1 MDSKKILLLEDDP
14 NLGFLL
20 QENLELQGFAVR
32 RCVNGVEGSAA
43 YRAGTFDLCLV
54 DIMMP
59 QKDGFTFAAE
69 LRERDQNIPII
80 FLTAKS
86 LKEDKIAGFKIG
98 CDDYITKPFSLEELV
113 LRIQAVL
120 KRTAPTA
127 AAPAE
132 TGQFLLGRYVF
143 DSVRH
148 TLQLGEQQQKLTQ
161 KEAELLRLLCLHMNQ
176 VLEREVALRLIWGDN
191 SYFNGRSMDVFISKL
206 RKYLVE
212 DDSIEIMNV
221 HGKGFKLVAQHPK
234 MP

>member
-1 MDSKKILLLEDDP
+1 MDPKKILLLEDDP

-43 YRAGTFDLCLV
+43 YRAEKFDLCLV

-86 LKEDKIAGFKIG
+86 LREDKIAGFKIG

-120 KRTAPTA
+120 KRAAPT

-161 KEAELLRLLCLHMNQ
+161 KEAELLRLLCLHRNQ
-176 VLEREVALRLIWGDN
+176 VLEREMALRLIWGDN

-206 RKYLVE
+206 RKYLGE
-212 DDSIEIMNV
+212 DEGVEIMNV
-221 HGKGFKLVAQHPK
+221 HGKGFKLVVQPHRRQ
-234 MP
+234 

>member
-1 MDSKKILLLEDDP
+1 MDPKRILLLEDDP

-32 RCVNGVEGSAA
+32 RCVNGVEGGAA
-43 YRAGTFDLCLV
+43 YQAEKFDLCLV

-69 LRERDQNIPII
+69 LRERDQNTPII

-120 KRTAPTA
+120 KRVAP
-127 AAPAE
+127 
-132 TGQFLLGRYVF
+132 
-143 DSVRH
+143 
-148 TLQLGEQQQKLTQ
+148 
-161 KEAELLRLLCLHMNQ
+161 
-176 VLEREVALRLIWGDN
+176 
-191 SYFNGRSMDVFISKL
+191 
-206 RKYLVE
+206 
-212 DDSIEIMNV
+212 
-221 HGKGFKLVAQHPK
+221 
-234 MP
+234 

>member
-20 QENLELQGFAVR
+20 QENLELQGFAVC

-43 YRAGTFDLCLV
+43 YRAEKFDLCLV

-120 KRTAPTA
+120 KRAAPA
-127 AAPAE
+127 AASPAE

-148 TLQLGEQQQKLTQ
+148 TLQLGGQQQKLTQ
-161 KEAELLRLLCLHMNQ
+161 KEAELLRLLCLHKNQ

-206 RKYLVE
+206 RKYLGE
-212 DDSIEIMNV
+212 DEGIEIMNV
-221 HGKGFKLVAQHPK
+221 HGKGFKLVLQPRRK
-234 MP
+234 Q